1 MANGAGSGGAAVH
14 IEFRFM
20 APIGAY
26 PNREHASII
35 ARSGLLLAIED
46 HRARAIA
53 EQHAGAAVGPIENPR
68 ESLGSDHQ
76 SARERAGP
84 KQRVRRCQAIN
95 KTRTH
100 RLQVE
105 RGAVS
110 DAKPGL
116 NRNGACRERIIG
128 RGGGEYDQIDRLGID
143 ASMRK
148 RHLRRAYR
156 HMRGIFARRRNS
168 AFVDTGALN
177 DPVIGGVDLAGEF
190 LVGEDLI
197 GQIAAAAK
205 HHRAK
210 HGHEAAPP
218 SMWPTGC
225 DLTCRASA
233 VRIRAKSSSRT
244 TPWPSSIA
252 AAKPSASVPP

>member
-26 PNREHASII
+26 PNREHASIV

-46 HRARAIA
+46 HRAGAVA
-53 EQHAGAAVGPIENPR
+53 EQHAGAAVGPIQNPR
-68 ESLGSDHQ
+68 ESLRSDHQ
-76 SARERAGP
+76 GPRERAGP

-95 KTRTH
+95 KTRAH
-100 RLQVE
+100 CLQVK
-105 RGAVS
+105 RGAMS
-110 DAKPGL
+110 DAKPSL
-116 NRNGACRERIIG
+116 NRNRTCRERIIG
-128 RGGGEYDQIDRLGID
+128 RGGSEYDQINRLGID
-143 ASMRK
+143 VSMRK
-148 RHLRRAYR
+148 RRFRRAYR
-156 HMRGIFARRRNS
+156 HMRGTFARRCNS
-168 AFVDTGALN
+168 SVMDAGTLN
-177 DPVIGGVDLAGEF
+177 DPVIGSVDLAGEF
-190 LVGEDLI
+190 LVGKDLI
-197 GQIAAAAK
+197 GQIAAAAN
-205 HHRAK
+205 HHRAQ